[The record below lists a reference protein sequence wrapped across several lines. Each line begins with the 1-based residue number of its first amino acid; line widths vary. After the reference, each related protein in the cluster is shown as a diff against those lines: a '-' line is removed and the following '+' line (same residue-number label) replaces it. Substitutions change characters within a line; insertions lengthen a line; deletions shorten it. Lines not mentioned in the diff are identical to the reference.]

1 MLVKDVMHSEFVCI
15 QPQVSL
21 YEAAQ
26 KMLAS
31 GVEALL
37 VMENERLVGV
47 VGLRDLFTAPLP
59 SHYGMAM
66 FDGRNEAQLLADWKC
81 IPVRNVMNDRVR
93 FVTEEAT
100 VLQAAAT
107 MVNSGKHPLPV
118 LRAGQVVGTID
129 RADVVRALL
138 GV

>member
-1 MLVKDVMHSEFVCI
+1 MLVKDAMHSEFVCI
-15 QPQVSL
+15 QSQVSL

-26 KMLAS
+26 KMLAG

-37 VMENERLVGV
+37 VMENEGLVGV

-93 FVTEEAT
+93 SVNEEASL
-100 VLQAAAT
+100 LQAAAT

-118 LRAGQVVGTID
+118 MRAGRVVGVID

-138 GV
+138 NV